1 MFSLNIFVIAT
12 TLQAGGGITI
22 YKQFLSHL
30 PEYVGQNRYW
40 IFVNPVLPQVEIEGV
55 TYISFPLQSKVR
67 RILFEGKLLKAEVSK
82 LRVKPDVVV
91 SLQNNGYKCFKDC
104 KQIVYYHQSL
114 PLYPGSY
121 NPFKQSERYLFNY
134 KYIFP
139 YMVKHTWAKN
149 TQFVVQTPVVKRRFA
164 SYFNI
169 TLDRIHVCFPDIEK
183 IDNKHGEIFDWGD
196 DCFHFLCVSACAKY
210 QNGITLI
217 KAMEFLYKK
226 NPDLASKIKIHITIA
241 SHRASVIYRLVQ
253 KYGFGNNFIFE
264 GVVNHDLLISYYK
277 SITALLFPS
286 SIETVGLPLLE
297 AAVFGKSVIVADEDY
312 AHYVLNGYSGV
323 AYHNIEN
330 YRAWAEAIENVCEN
344 KQEWKPLIQK
354 RKSEWFSIFKL
365 IHG

>member
-1 MFSLNIFVIAT
+1 
-12 TLQAGGGITI
+12 
-22 YKQFLSHL
+22 
-30 PEYVGQNRYW
+30 
-40 IFVNPVLPQVEIEGV
+40 
-55 TYISFPLQSKVR
+55 
-67 RILFEGKLLKAEVSK
+67 
-82 LRVKPDVVV
+82 
-91 SLQNNGYKCFKDC
+91 
-104 KQIVYYHQSL
+104 
-114 PLYPGSY
+114 
-121 NPFKQSERYLFNY
+121 
-134 KYIFP
+134 
-139 YMVKHTWAKN
+139 MVKHTWAKN

-169 TLDRIHVCFPDIEK
+169 TLDRIHVCFPDIEN

-241 SHRASVIYRLVQ
+241 SHRASVMYRLVQ